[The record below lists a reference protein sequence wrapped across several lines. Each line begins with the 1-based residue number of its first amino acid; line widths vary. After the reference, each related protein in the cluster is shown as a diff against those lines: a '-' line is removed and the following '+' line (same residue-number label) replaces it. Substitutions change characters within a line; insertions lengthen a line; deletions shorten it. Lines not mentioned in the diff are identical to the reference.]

1 MVYFKEGNYRRNAI
15 LGISLLLYI
24 KDYFLM
30 SDQNIELFNRIL
42 EREFQGISLE
52 NQIMLLIIET
62 CIVFIPGLILLIKK
76 KTSFGKLLHVYLLVL
91 YLGVILTMTIFR
103 RPIGTRPGIVHLNV
117 DTGFSFGGIVSYWSA
132 AFSTLNT
139 ILFIPWGMII
149 CPFFSKKRPIISILI
164 TTIIGAFT
172 SLFIEITQLHTA
184 TGMFEATDIVTNTT
198 GTFIGAV
205 IMAVLYLVF
214 SQSRKI
220 EIDNK

>member
-1 MVYFKEGNYRRNAI
+1 
-15 LGISLLLYI
+15 
-24 KDYFLM
+24 
-30 SDQNIELFNRIL
+30 
-42 EREFQGISLE
+42 
-52 NQIMLLIIET
+52 MLLIIET
-62 CIVFIPGLILLIKK
+62 CIVFIPGLIFLIKK

-117 DTGFSFGGIVSYWSA
+117 DTGFSLSGIVSKWSA

-198 GTFIGAV
+198 GAFIGAV